1 MVAAAQYDPTLE
13 SLRRFDDPGLWKIIP
28 NVPIF
33 DEHDEYG
40 KDGKITRRFDQR
52 KLQEI
57 VTKTER
63 LERESGVIPK
73 ITIGH
78 TLTTNAKTGQQPRET
93 DQPPIVGYARQLHLG
108 RFGPRK
114 KLGILATFYFR
125 RDQWQEAREYPY
137 RSVEIYPTTN
147 EITGIAILKR
157 DPQLDLG
164 LLTYSRDARGNEQLF
179 YTMEGKMPE
188 TKIPGQPPA
197 VPDPLEPDEKEHEKF
212 MRMLHKHPAVQYMVK
227 KYMEETGDKEM
238 EGHAKYMSGSPAAM
252 WAQVDDVDAHDKDKA
267 GNSHYDKNRMKDD
280 WHTNYQGAP
289 AATNTFTPGDKS
301 KPAEAQRMQR
311 DQDAIRYSRMER
323 ELEQIK
329 AENQASQLRY
339 QRAERER
346 ELIQLEAEGFEFN
359 RTELIDDVAALPQEQ
374 YVKRVQFIR
383 QYGRQCPVGTSFI
396 RTPPLGDAG
405 HSVKKTTSEAQR
417 NQAVSLATRKGLTYD
432 EALAEVTKN

>member
-78 TLTTNAKTGQQPRET
+78 TIGRDVKTGQQPRET

-125 RDQWQEAREYPY
+125 RDQWQAAREYPY

-179 YTMEGKMPE
+179 YAMEGKMPE
-188 TKIPGQPPA
+188 EYKPGAPPA
-197 VPDPLEPDEKEHEKF
+197 VPAPKADGAPHEPEHEKF
-212 MRMLHKHPAVQYMVK
+212 MHYMHKHPALRYMVH
-227 KYMEETGDKEM
+227 KYMAETGDHDM
-238 EGHAKYMSGSPAAM
+238 EGHAKYM
-252 WAQVDDVDAHDKDKA
+252 H
-267 GNSHYDKNRMKDD
+267 HYEG
-280 WHTNYQGAP
+280 GAP
-289 AATNTFTPGDKS
+289 APGPGLPAAGSTQTPAFGGEGHPKS
-301 KPAEAQRMQR
+301 DAERMQR
-311 DQDAIRYSRMER
+311 EQDAIRYGRMER
-323 ELEQIK
+323 ELATIK
-329 AENQASQLRY
+329 AENATAMLRY

-359 RTELIDDVAALPQEQ
+359 RAELIDEVAALPQEQ

-405 HSVKKTTSEAQR
+405 HPVKKTTSEAQR
-417 NQAVSLATRKGLTYD
+417 NQAVSLATRKGLSYD